1 MLNEKDKEFII
12 DKVVAVV
19 ENKILKKIEEN
30 KPSKWTLRSRIWF
43 NWATPPAIL
52 TAVWTAGMWVAESK
66 SVQFDTPQQKSEIIE
81 KSRNLP
87 DALTLKEIGTHVND
101 PDRHMSLQ
109 AKDSTYVR
117 NIQYQIDK
125 YNSLRKE
132 ESLIE
137 SVEELK
143 VLTRL
148 VFKKIDQIEAKN

>member
-12 DKVVAVV
+12 KEVSEIVV
-19 ENKILKKIEEN
+19 KQLKPTKYII
-30 KPSKWTLRSRIWF
+30 WSRTWF
-43 NWATPPAIL
+43 NWLTPPLMLGALIWIIKFQSDFKASQL
-52 TAVWTAGMWVAESK
+52 
-66 SVQFDTPQQKSEIIE
+66 TPQERITILAKME
-81 KSRNLP
+81 NLP
-87 DALTLKEIGTHVND
+87 DALVLKEIGTHVTD
-101 PDRHMSLQ
+101 KDRHMSLQ

-148 VFKKIDQIEAKN
+148 VFKKIDDIEAKK